1 LCGAALPHDNKAC
14 SVYSLRALNFY
25 KLHKAN
31 TMPYIA
37 IKHLHVTFAALS
49 LIIFIIRGV
58 WLATDNQKLHSK
70 FFRVLPHIVY
80 TLLLLCGIALATL
93 SGQWDQGWIWTK
105 IVLLFVVVGFGV
117 PAFKR
122 HSTIP
127 RSRRISLWGL
137 GLLVFIMIFAVVA
150 YHHAMIA
157 PPPPGAIAADPA
169 NIGASTPAPAPSTP
183 PSSEQK

>member
-1 LCGAALPHDNKAC
+1 
-14 SVYSLRALNFY
+14 
-25 KLHKAN
+25 
-31 TMPYIA
+31 MPYIA

-70 FFRVLPHIVY
+70 FFRVLPHVAY
-80 TLLLLCGIALATL
+80 TLLLLCGIVLATL
-93 SGQWDQGWIWTK
+93 SGQWDQGWVWTK
-105 IVLLFVVVGFGV
+105 IILLLVVVGFGV

-122 HSTIP
+122 DSTIP

-157 PPPPGAIAADPA
+157 PPPPGAVAADP
-169 NIGASTPAPAPSTP
+169 STQLPAAPAATHPAP
-183 PSSEQK
+183 PSSDYK